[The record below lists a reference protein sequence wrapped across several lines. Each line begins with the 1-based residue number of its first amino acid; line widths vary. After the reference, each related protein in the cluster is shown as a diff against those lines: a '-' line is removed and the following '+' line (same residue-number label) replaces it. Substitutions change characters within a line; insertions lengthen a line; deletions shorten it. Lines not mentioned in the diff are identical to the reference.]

1 MTQAYALHISYSVS
15 LNYNVVVKQATMKAV
30 IIIIIIFGPPAQS
43 RRHEN

>member
-30 IIIIIIFGPPAQS
+30 IIIIIFGPPAQS